1 MHFKQKKLYE
11 FMKSAF
17 EKETS
22 ICLKKQLCGVR
33 LFVWLENVCEQR
45 TWRLVWCLLLPRYSA
60 SLVSQKTLT
69 PRLLPNYS

>member
-33 LFVWLENVCEQR
+33 LFVWLENVC
-45 TWRLVWCLLLPRYSA
+45 
-60 SLVSQKTLT
+60 
-69 PRLLPNYS
+69 